1 MLKKAVAICTALLLC
16 ALCITALAAS
26 EHCQLTLLLA
36 LGETRIQGAEFTL
49 YRVGEKRLDHGVVSF
64 AALAPYDAVCK
75 SFDGLTASQ
84 NQQYARRFEQM
95 AAGQPGDAQAAT
107 NAAGEARFTNLEE
120 GVYLVLQTDAK
131 GAAQAFKPCQAVLIA
146 LPATD
151 PVSGEWKNELLIEP
165 KVETTP
171 TPVPTPTPTAT
182 PTPTPTPTATPTATP
197 TPDVTA
203 TPDVTPT
210 ATPTSTPYQG
220 ATPTPAPTETPTPV
234 PTDTPTP
241 TETPTPTPVPTEEPT
256 PTPTPKP
263 TPVPTPI
270 PGKEI
275 DVSVRK
281 VWQDNRDSAGIRPQ
295 AITIKLYRKLTTDAE
310 YPERELVSV
319 AISGQGDEWRFT
331 FRNMPR
337 FTESGEEYEYM
348 VREEAVTGYS
358 TIYQNNAIVNVRETP
373 VPGTSPSPK
382 PRTTPIPNVTPR
394 PDNPT
399 ALVYVDGEWI
409 YLDDYGIP
417 LGILPQTGDESD
429 LLLYACVGM
438 LMLAS
443 AAAMGLML
451 YRRRKEA

>member
-36 LGETRIQGAEFTL
+36 LGETRIQGAEFML

-84 NQQYARRFEQM
+84 NRQYARRFEQM

-107 NAAGEARFTNLEE
+107 NTAGEARFTNLEE

-151 PVSGEWKNELLIEP
+151 PVSGDWKNELLIAP

-171 TPVPTPTPTAT
+171 TPVPTPTP
-182 PTPTPTPTATPTATP
+182 
-197 TPDVTA
+197 TA

-220 ATPTPAPTETPTPV
+220 ATPTPAPTETPTP
-234 PTDTPTP
+234 T
-241 TETPTPTPVPTEEPT
+241 PTEEPT

-281 VWQDNRDSAGIRPQ
+281 VWQDNRDAAGIRPQ

-337 FTESGEEYEYM
+337 FTESGDEYEYM

-409 YLDDYGIP
+409 YLDDYGVP

>member
-84 NQQYARRFEQM
+84 NRQYARRFEQM

-131 GAAQAFKPCQAVLIA
+131 GAAQAFKPCQTVLIA

-182 PTPTPTPTATPTATP
+182 PTPTPTPTATP
-197 TPDVTA
+197 TA

-281 VWQDNRDSAGIRPQ
+281 VWQDNRDAAGIRPQ

-399 ALVYVDGEWI
+399 ALIYVDGEWI
-409 YLDDYGIP
+409 YLDDYGVP

>member
-1 MLKKAVAICTALLLC
+1 M
-16 ALCITALAAS
+16 
-26 EHCQLTLLLA
+26 
-36 LGETRIQGAEFTL
+36 
-49 YRVGEKRLDHGVVSF
+49 
-64 AALAPYDAVCK
+64 
-75 SFDGLTASQ
+75 
-84 NQQYARRFEQM
+84 
-95 AAGQPGDAQAAT
+95 
-107 NAAGEARFTNLEE
+107 
-120 GVYLVLQTDAK
+120 
-131 GAAQAFKPCQAVLIA
+131 
-146 LPATD
+146 
-151 PVSGEWKNELLIEP
+151 
-165 KVETTP
+165 
-171 TPVPTPTPTAT
+171 
-182 PTPTPTPTATPTATP
+182 
-197 TPDVTA
+197 
-203 TPDVTPT
+203 TPT

-220 ATPTPAPTETPTPV
+220 ATPTPV

-241 TETPTPTPVPTEEPT
+241 TETPTPTPVPTEKPT

-281 VWQDNRDSAGIRPQ
+281 VWQDNRDAAGIRPQ

-409 YLDDYGIP
+409 YLDDYGVP

>member
-36 LGETRIQGAEFTL
+36 LGETRIQGAEFML

-64 AALAPYDAVCK
+64 AALAPYGAVCK

-84 NQQYARRFEQM
+84 NRQYARRFEQM

-107 NAAGEARFTNLEE
+107 NTAGEARFTNLEE

-151 PVSGEWKNELLIEP
+151 PVSGDWKNELLIAP

-182 PTPTPTPTATPTATP
+182 PTPTPTATP
-197 TPDVTA
+197 TA

-220 ATPTPAPTETPTPV
+220 ATPTPAPTKTP
-234 PTDTPTP
+234 TPTP

-281 VWQDNRDSAGIRPQ
+281 VWQDNRDAAGIRPQ
-295 AITIKLYRKLTTDAE
+295 VITIKLYRKLTTDAE

-399 ALVYVDGEWI
+399 ALIYVDGEWI
-409 YLDDYGIP
+409 YLDDYGVP

>member
-84 NQQYARRFEQM
+84 NRQYARRFEQM
-95 AAGQPGDAQAAT
+95 AAGQSGDAQAAT

-182 PTPTPTPTATPTATP
+182 PTP
-197 TPDVTA
+197 DVTA
-203 TPDVTPT
+203 TPDV
-210 ATPTSTPYQG
+210 TPTSTPYQG

-281 VWQDNRDSAGIRPQ
+281 VWEDNRDAAGIRPQ

-358 TIYQNNAIVNVRETP
+358 AIYQNNAIVNVRETP

-399 ALVYVDGEWI
+399 ALIYVDGEWI
-409 YLDDYGIP
+409 YLDDYGVP

>member
-84 NQQYARRFEQM
+84 NRQYARRFEQM
-95 AAGQPGDAQAAT
+95 AAGQSGDAQAAT

-146 LPATD
+146 LPVTD
-151 PVSGEWKNELLIEP
+151 PVSGEWKNELLIKP

-182 PTPTPTPTATPTATP
+182 PTPTPTPTPTAAP
-197 TPDVTA
+197 TA

-220 ATPTPAPTETPTPV
+220 ATPTPA
-234 PTDTPTP
+234 
-241 TETPTPTPVPTEEPT
+241 
-256 PTPTPKP
+256 PTPKP

-281 VWQDNRDSAGIRPQ
+281 VWQDNRDAAGIRPQ

-409 YLDDYGIP
+409 YLDDYGVP

>member
-171 TPVPTPTPTAT
+171 TPVPTPTA
-182 PTPTPTPTATPTATP
+182 TPTPTPTATPTATP
-197 TPDVTA
+197 DV
-203 TPDVTPT
+203 
-210 ATPTSTPYQG
+210 TPTSTPYQG
-220 ATPTPAPTETPTPV
+220 ATSTPAPTETPTPV
-234 PTDTPTP
+234 PTNTPTP
-241 TETPTPTPVPTEEPT
+241 TETPTPTPVPTEE
-256 PTPTPKP
+256 PTPKP

-399 ALVYVDGEWI
+399 ALIYVDGEWI
-409 YLDDYGIP
+409 YLDDYGVP

>member
-84 NQQYARRFEQM
+84 NRQYARRFEQM

-165 KVETTP
+165 KVEATP
-171 TPVPTPTPTAT
+171 TPVPTPTP
-182 PTPTPTPTATPTATP
+182 
-197 TPDVTA
+197 TA

-210 ATPTSTPYQG
+210 ATPTSTPPYQG
-220 ATPTPAPTETPTPV
+220 ATPTPTRTPKPTPV

-281 VWQDNRDSAGIRPQ
+281 VWQDNRDAAGIRPQ

-409 YLDDYGIP
+409 YLDDYGVP

-443 AAAMGLML
+443 AAAMGMML

>member
-171 TPVPTPTPTAT
+171 TPVPTPTPTT
-182 PTPTPTPTATPTATP
+182 MPTPTPTPTATP
-197 TPDVTA
+197 TA

-281 VWQDNRDSAGIRPQ
+281 VWQDNRDAAGIRPQ

-399 ALVYVDGEWI
+399 ALIYVDGEWI
-409 YLDDYGIP
+409 YLDDYGVP

>member
-182 PTPTPTPTATPTATP
+182 PTPTPTATPTATP
-197 TPDVTA
+197 DV
-203 TPDVTPT
+203 
-210 ATPTSTPYQG
+210 TPTSTPYQG

-241 TETPTPTPVPTEEPT
+241 TETPTPTPVPTEKPT

-399 ALVYVDGEWI
+399 ALIYVDGEWI
-409 YLDDYGIP
+409 YLDDYGVP

>member
-84 NQQYARRFEQM
+84 NRQYARRFEQM

-151 PVSGEWKNELLIEP
+151 PVSGDWKNELLIAP

-171 TPVPTPTPTAT
+171 TPVPTPTP
-182 PTPTPTPTATPTATP
+182 
-197 TPDVTA
+197 TA

-220 ATPTPAPTETPTPV
+220 ATPTPAPTETPTP
-234 PTDTPTP
+234 T
-241 TETPTPTPVPTEEPT
+241 PTEEPT

-281 VWQDNRDSAGIRPQ
+281 VWQDNRDAAGIRPQ

-409 YLDDYGIP
+409 YLDDYGVP

>member
-36 LGETRIQGAEFTL
+36 LGETRIQSAEFTL

-64 AALAPYDAVCK
+64 AALTPYDAVCK

-84 NQQYARRFEQM
+84 NRQYARRFEQM

-151 PVSGEWKNELLIEP
+151 PVSGEWKNELLIAP

-171 TPVPTPTPTAT
+171 TPVPTPTP
-182 PTPTPTPTATPTATP
+182 
-197 TPDVTA
+197 TA

-220 ATPTPAPTETPTPV
+220 ATPTPAPTPV

-241 TETPTPTPVPTEEPT
+241 TETPTPTPVPTEKPM

-281 VWQDNRDSAGIRPQ
+281 VWQDNRDAAGIRPQ

-409 YLDDYGIP
+409 YLDDYGVP

>member
-182 PTPTPTPTATPTATP
+182 P
-197 TPDVTA
+197 
-203 TPDVTPT
+203 DVTPT

-220 ATPTPAPTETPTPV
+220 ATPTKTPTPV

-281 VWQDNRDSAGIRPQ
+281 VWQDNRDAAGIRPQ

-319 AISGQGDEWRFT
+319 AISGQDDEWRFT

-399 ALVYVDGEWI
+399 ALIYVDGEWI
-409 YLDDYGIP
+409 YLDDYGVP

>member
-151 PVSGEWKNELLIEP
+151 PVSGDWKNELLIEP

-182 PTPTPTPTATPTATP
+182 PTP
-197 TPDVTA
+197 
-203 TPDVTPT
+203 TPT

-281 VWQDNRDSAGIRPQ
+281 VWQDNRDAAGIRPQ

-399 ALVYVDGEWI
+399 ALIYVDGEWI
-409 YLDDYGIP
+409 YLDDYGVP

>member
-131 GAAQAFKPCQAVLIA
+131 GAAQAFKPCQTVLIA

-182 PTPTPTPTATPTATP
+182 P
-197 TPDVTA
+197 DV
-203 TPDVTPT
+203 
-210 ATPTSTPYQG
+210 TPTSTPYQG
-220 ATPTPAPTETPTPV
+220 ATPTPTRTPKPTPV

-281 VWQDNRDSAGIRPQ
+281 VWQDNRDAAGIRPQ

-348 VREEAVTGYS
+348 VREEAVTGYR

-399 ALVYVDGEWI
+399 ALIYVDGEWI
-409 YLDDYGIP
+409 YLDDYGVP

>member
-131 GAAQAFKPCQAVLIA
+131 GAAQAFKPCQTVLIA

-171 TPVPTPTPTAT
+171 TPVPTPTPTAM

-197 TPDVTA
+197 
-203 TPDVTPT
+203 DVTPT
-210 ATPTSTPYQG
+210 ATPTLTPYQG
-220 ATPTPAPTETPTPV
+220 ATPTPTPTPKPTPV
-234 PTDTPTP
+234 PTDTPMP

-281 VWQDNRDSAGIRPQ
+281 VWQDNRDAAGIRPQ

-409 YLDDYGIP
+409 YLDDYGVP

-438 LMLAS
+438 LMLVS

>member
-182 PTPTPTPTATPTATP
+182 PTPTPT
-197 TPDVTA
+197 
-203 TPDVTPT
+203 
-210 ATPTSTPYQG
+210 ATPTSTPPYQG
-220 ATPTPAPTETPTPV
+220 ATPTPAPTPKPTPV

-281 VWQDNRDSAGIRPQ
+281 VWQDNRDAAGIRPQ

-399 ALVYVDGEWI
+399 ALIYVDGEWI
-409 YLDDYGIP
+409 YLDDYGVP

>member
-84 NQQYARRFEQM
+84 NRQYARRFEQM
-95 AAGQPGDAQAAT
+95 AAGQPGDAEAAT

-151 PVSGEWKNELLIEP
+151 PVSGDWKNELLIAP

-182 PTPTPTPTATPTATP
+182 PTPTPTPTAAP
-197 TPDVTA
+197 TA

-220 ATPTPAPTETPTPV
+220 ATPTPAPTPKPTPV

-281 VWQDNRDSAGIRPQ
+281 VWQDNRDAAGIRPQ

-319 AISGQGDEWRFT
+319 AISGQDDEWRFT

-399 ALVYVDGEWI
+399 ALIYVDGEWI
-409 YLDDYGIP
+409 YLDDYGVP

-443 AAAMGLML
+443 AAVMGLML

>member
-84 NQQYARRFEQM
+84 NRQYARRFEQM

-151 PVSGEWKNELLIEP
+151 PVSGEWKNELLIVP

-171 TPVPTPTPTAT
+171 TPVPTPTP
-182 PTPTPTPTATPTATP
+182 
-197 TPDVTA
+197 TA

-220 ATPTPAPTETPTPV
+220 ATPTLAPTETPTPV
-234 PTDTPTP
+234 PTNTPTP
-241 TETPTPTPVPTEEPT
+241 TETPTPTPTETPTPTPVPTEEPTPTPTPVPTEEPT

-281 VWQDNRDSAGIRPQ
+281 VWQDNRDAAGIRPQ

-319 AISGQGDEWRFT
+319 AISGQGDEWRFI

-409 YLDDYGIP
+409 YLDDYGVP

>member
-171 TPVPTPTPTAT
+171 TPVPTPTPTAM
-182 PTPTPTPTATPTATP
+182 PTPTPTPTATP
-197 TPDVTA
+197 TA

-220 ATPTPAPTETPTPV
+220 ATPTKTPTPV

-281 VWQDNRDSAGIRPQ
+281 VWQDNRDAAGIRPQ

-399 ALVYVDGEWI
+399 ALIYVDGEWI
-409 YLDDYGIP
+409 YLDDYGVP

>member
-171 TPVPTPTPTAT
+171 TPVPTPTPTVT
-182 PTPTPTPTATPTATP
+182 P
-197 TPDVTA
+197 
-203 TPDVTPT
+203 TPT
-210 ATPTSTPYQG
+210 ATPTSTPPYQG
-220 ATPTPAPTETPTPV
+220 ATPTPTRTPKPTPV

-399 ALVYVDGEWI
+399 ALIYVDGEWI
-409 YLDDYGIP
+409 YLDDYGVP

>member
-131 GAAQAFKPCQAVLIA
+131 GAAQAFKPCQTVLIA

-151 PVSGEWKNELLIEP
+151 PVSGDWKNELLIEP

-182 PTPTPTPTATPTATP
+182 PTPTPTATPTATP
-197 TPDVTA
+197 DV
-203 TPDVTPT
+203 
-210 ATPTSTPYQG
+210 TPTSTPYQG

-234 PTDTPTP
+234 P

-399 ALVYVDGEWI
+399 ALIYVDGEWI
-409 YLDDYGIP
+409 YLDDYGVP

>member
-84 NQQYARRFEQM
+84 NQQYAHRFEQM

-131 GAAQAFKPCQAVLIA
+131 GAAQAFKPCQTVLIA

-182 PTPTPTPTATPTATP
+182 P
-197 TPDVTA
+197 DV
-203 TPDVTPT
+203 
-210 ATPTSTPYQG
+210 TPTSTPYQG
-220 ATPTPAPTETPTPV
+220 ATPTPTRTPKPTPV

-241 TETPTPTPVPTEEPT
+241 TETPTPTPVPTEKPT

-399 ALVYVDGEWI
+399 ALIYVDGEWI
-409 YLDDYGIP
+409 YLDDYGVP

>member
-182 PTPTPTPTATPTATP
+182 PTPTPIATP
-197 TPDVTA
+197 TA

-220 ATPTPAPTETPTPV
+220 ATPTPAPTPKPTPV
-234 PTDTPTP
+234 PTDTPMP

-281 VWQDNRDSAGIRPQ
+281 VWQDNRDAAGIRPQ

-399 ALVYVDGEWI
+399 ALIYVDGEWI
-409 YLDDYGIP
+409 YLDDYGVP

>member
-182 PTPTPTPTATPTATP
+182 P
-197 TPDVTA
+197 
-203 TPDVTPT
+203 DVTPT

-220 ATPTPAPTETPTPV
+220 ATPTPV

-399 ALVYVDGEWI
+399 ALIYVDGEWI
-409 YLDDYGIP
+409 YLDDYGVP